1 MNSKVQTILLVLI
14 LIAIG
19 LVGYK
24 TLELQGLDWRQDSN
38 LPMSPKKLQEE
49 QMRYW
54 FGSPSERSYAT
65 GSPKVIVYG
74 DSQAFDVYATL
85 KNNPSIGLIY
95 FPHSFKCS
103 AFFST
108 NFGMDG
114 TPAFC
119 RSFFETL
126 LQSKEIRQAQY
137 LIYTH
142 EWEKVYE
149 TVESY
154 PIALAEIKKINP
166 NIKIIFFGPKP
177 YLKGG
182 SINAIIRKQ
191 SPFKLNEYLNSVKRI
206 DEKNTN
212 YSRDL
217 AKSLNVQFVDVFPI
231 FCSADC
237 PFYLDKQ
244 FTYFDSN
251 HWTEYG
257 AKIFYERLERH
268 LSF

>member
-1 MNSKVQTILLVLI
+1 V
-14 LIAIG
+14 G

-24 TLELQGLDWRQDSN
+24 TLELQGLDWRQGSN

-54 FGSPSERSYAT
+54 FGGPTEYAYKT

-74 DSQAFDVYATL
+74 DSQAFDIFATL
-85 KNNPSIGLIY
+85 KNNPSIGLVY

-114 TPAFC
+114 TPALC
-119 RSFFETL
+119 RSFFDTL

-149 TVESY
+149 TIESY
-154 PIALAEIKKINP
+154 PIALAEIKKISP
-166 NIKIIFFGPKP
+166 DIKIIFFGPKP

-182 SINAIIRKQ
+182 SINTMIRKQ

-212 YSRDL
+212 YSREL
-217 AKSLNVQFVDVFPI
+217 AQSLDVQFIDVFPI
-231 FCSADC
+231 FCIADC
-237 PFYLDKQ
+237 PFYLNKQ
-244 FTYFDSN
+244 FTYFDGN

-257 AKIFYERLERH
+257 AKVFYKRLEPH